1 MPDSNASPDLPVD
14 YRLDGRTAVIT
25 GATGILGSR
34 FSQAFAAA
42 GATVVIADLDREK
55 CAVLADSINAA
66 TGREAAHAFPVN
78 LADEDSVGQW
88 AAAILAK
95 LPDVDILLNNAAA
108 KSPDFFKPIEEFP
121 LPDWNQVMAVN
132 VTGMFLVV
140 RAFGGHLIARGRGTI
155 LNIAS
160 IYGVVGPDQ
169 RIYDGSFYPDLGGAI
184 NTPLIYSVS
193 KGAVIALT
201 RHLATTWGHHGI
213 RTNSLSP
220 GGVLSG
226 QNETFQR
233 AYSNRVP
240 LGRMG
245 AEADMV
251 GAALYLCSNAAAY
264 VNGHNLIVDGG
275 LTAW

>member
-1 MPDSNASPDLPVD
+1 MQDSNASPDPLHRF
-14 YRLDGRTAVIT
+14 RLDGRTAVIT
-25 GATGILGSR
+25 GATGILGAR
-34 FSQAFAAA
+34 FSHAFAAA
-42 GATVVIADLDREK
+42 GANVAIADLDQEK
-55 CAVLADSINAA
+55 CAVLANAINAA
-66 TGREAAHAFPVN
+66 TGREAAHAFAVD
-78 LADEDSVGQW
+78 LADEKSVGEW
-88 AAAILAK
+88 SAAILAR

-108 KSPDFFKPIEEFP
+108 KSPNFFKAIEEFD

-140 RAFGGHLIARGRGTI
+140 RAFGSHLIGRGRGTI

-160 IYGVVGPDQ
+160 IYGIVGPDQ

-184 NTPLIYSVS
+184 NTPLVYSVS
-193 KGAVIALT
+193 KGAVVALT

-220 GGVLSG
+220 GGVFSG
-226 QNETFQR
+226 QNETFER

-245 AEADMV
+245 AAPEMV
-251 GAALYLCSNAAAY
+251 DAALYLCSDAAAY
-264 VNGHNLIVDGG
+264 INGHNLVVDGG